1 MLQENILTLLRW
13 CYHVCDYLQEEN
25 EAEGGGGDYD
35 YEDDIDEYDD
45 DDFEDEE
52 EDDAS
57 GSNDDNGAAE
67 NDDSKKK
74 GGDDSEIDAST
85 SENLSHL
92 DDRIAPQQSV
102 LHMTQAV
109 SDIAYIST
117 HLTLLLFFLLFKK
130 SLLLCLLL
138 HPQFL
143 GSFNELKTISLMYG
157 TFYVA
162 NFFSF

>member
-35 YEDDIDEYDD
+35 YEDDFDEYDD

-117 HLTLLLFFLLFKK
+117 HLTLLLFFYFLKN
-130 SLLLCLLL
+130 LCYYAYYYT
-138 HPQFL
+138 PNFW
-143 GSFNELKTISLMYG
+143 GRLM
-157 TFYVA
+157 
-162 NFFSF
+162 N